1 MSHRLERIVLVLVVC
16 VPVPAFALS
25 GLTVPLPGIVERAA
39 AALVPWADAPTL
51 DTHALAASTTHGSI
65 VLEPGTSVADVEPT
79 GRRTP
84 RVTARPRGARPAPS
98 VAPAGV
104 TVVRA
109 DRAEPETTRVPNAPE
124 HHSDEE
130 AAESPAPQPEEPTVE
145 ALPAPSDESGSEP
158 PADPDVKPA
167 DDPAPVPKPRP
178 TPRPNDEVDPL
189 PPTNETDVP
198 PADEPDVTPDPEEK
212 PDEEKPVD
220 EKPADEKPVDSGPP
234 RRDDRSDVVDAGA

>member
-39 AALVPWADAPTL
+39 AALAPWADATML

-65 VLEPGTSVADVEPT
+65 VLEPGTSVAGVEPT

-98 VAPAGV
+98 VAPAGT
-104 TVVRA
+104 TVVRV
-109 DRAEPETTRVPNAPE
+109 DRGEPETPRVPSTPE

-130 AAESPAPQPEEPTVE
+130 ASETSAPEPAEPTVE
-145 ALPAPSDESGSEP
+145 NQPAPADEVGDEP
-158 PADPDVKPA
+158 PPKPDVTPV
-167 DDPAPVPKPRP
+167 DPAPEPEPKPRP
-178 TPRPNDEVDPL
+178 TPRPYDEVDPL

-198 PADEPDVTPDPEEK
+198 PADEPEITPVPDEK
-212 PDEEKPVD
+212 PDEKPVD
-220 EKPADEKPVDSGPP
+220 EKPSDSEPA
-234 RRDDRSDVVDAGA
+234 RRNDQTDVVDAGA